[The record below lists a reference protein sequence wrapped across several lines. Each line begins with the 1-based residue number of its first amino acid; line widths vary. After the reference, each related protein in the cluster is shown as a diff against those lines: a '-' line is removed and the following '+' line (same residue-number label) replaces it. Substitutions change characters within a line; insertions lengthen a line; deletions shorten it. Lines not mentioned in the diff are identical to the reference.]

1 MVSAELACYDRLGL
15 GLFIFCGVQVSDSCN
30 MLQTKLHKNPC
41 HCNGHLDNPKPTP
54 GPRPAIKA
62 QTGGDNCHFAKT
74 GKLAA

>member
-41 HCNGHLDNPKPTP
+41 HCNGHLDNPRPTP
-54 GPRPAIKA
+54 GP
-62 QTGGDNCHFAKT
+62 TKT
-74 GKLAA
+74 SNQIID